1 MYGTTRAELGIH
13 SVVSLSAASLTNLL
27 IGLAVLGWILYRQLQ
42 ARPAKTDMRLP
53 LILAVIGI
61 IQLTRFLHGTG
72 QHHTGLVF
80 IALAGSLLIAVV
92 LGAVRAATTRVWMH
106 NGQMWRQG
114 SWLTALLWIV
124 SIGLHLGYDWLVE
137 GSGTRGLGNATLTL
151 YLAITYAVQRL
162 VIQTRLHWIDRSGND
177 KPSTTL

>member
-1 MYGTTRAELGIH
+1 MN
-13 SVVSLSAASLTNLL
+13 SASLTNLV
-27 IGLAVLGWILYRQLQ
+27 IGLALLGWILFRQLQ

-53 LILAVIGI
+53 LILAIIGI
-61 IQLTRFLHGTG
+61 IQVTRFLHGTG
-72 QHHTGLVF
+72 EHHTGQVF
-80 IALAGSLLIAVV
+80 LALSGSLLIAVV
-92 LGAVRAATTRVWMH
+92 LGAVRAATTRVWMD

-114 SWLTALLWIV
+114 TWLTAILWIA

-151 YLAITYAVQRL
+151 YLAITYAVQRI
-162 VIQTRLHWIDRSGND
+162 VIATRLHWIDRTGGD